1 MSELRKRY
9 SSFLTMLLDQKQ
21 DSYAFAYEENGVKK
35 YLTYAELIRKIY
47 AFPLKERGTA
57 GILMD
62 GSLASILA
70 VFAYASKHRQIA
82 LLSPL
87 EELDSLKDKIK
98 AADVNFILGPNEL
111 KEALKDSLVTKEATQ
126 DGKILFFT
134 SGTTNS
140 NKAVCLSEA
149 SLCSSAYNGAS
160 LLPLSPNDVLYS
172 CLPFNHVFGF
182 VCSLLWGLSCGACV
196 ALSRGVKQMFGDFAY
211 FKPTAVS
218 LVPQMASFFA
228 SRHLFNPE
236 LKLVLIGAGDC
247 SDSVLQTISSQGI
260 RVCFGYGLTETS
272 SGVALSIGKDPR
284 AMSLCPDVKVTL
296 GPDEEILLDCKP
308 VLMSGYYKDEAST
321 KEALHD
327 GILSTGD
334 LGYFDSEGLLHI
346 KGRKK
351 DILVLDDGTKIYCPE
366 YESKLAAYLGADK
379 DFAIAKNGKGQI
391 VLAFGKATL
400 QDNYSSSI
408 TAFNETVPYSN
419 RVAVV
424 LYFPG
429 PLPRT
434 QTGKIK
440 RWALQKMI

>member
-1 MSELRKRY
+1 MASPRKRY
-9 SSFLTMLLDQKQ
+9 GSFLSLLLDQKQ
-21 DSYAFAYEENGVKK
+21 SDPAFVYALDEAKQSITYEELVHK
-35 YLTYAELIRKIY
+35 IR
-47 AFPLKERGTA
+47 AFPIKERGTA

-62 GSLASILA
+62 GSIESILA
-70 VFAYASKHRQIA
+70 VFAYASKKRQIV

-87 EELDSLKDKIK
+87 EDIASLKEKIK
-98 AADVNFILGPNEL
+98 ASDVNFLLGPADL
-111 KEALKDSLVTKEATQ
+111 KEALKDACCDKEVAQ

-134 SGTTNS
+134 SGTTSS

-160 LLPLSPNDVLYS
+160 LLPLSPKDVLYS
-172 CLPFNHVFGF
+172 CLPVNHVFGF

-196 ALSRGVKQMFGDFAY
+196 ALSRGFKQMFADFAFY
-211 FKPTAVS
+211 KPTAVS
-218 LVPQMASFFA
+218 LVPQMAGFFA

-247 SDSVLQTISSQGI
+247 SDSILELISSQGI

-284 AMSLCPDVKVTL
+284 AMTLCPDVKVSF
-296 GPDEEILLDCKP
+296 GSDEEILLDCQP
-308 VLMSGYYKDEAST
+308 CLMGGYYKDEAST
-321 KEALHD
+321 EAVLHK

-334 LGYFDSEGLLHI
+334 LGYLDSEGLLHI

-351 DILVLDDGTKIYCPE
+351 DILVLGDGTKIYCPE
-366 YESKLAAYLGADK
+366 YEGKLATLLGADK
-379 DFAIAKNGKGQI
+379 DFAIGKNEKGQI

-400 QDNYSSSI
+400 QDNYSSLVASFNQSI
-408 TAFNETVPYSN
+408 PYSN
-419 RVAVV
+419 RIAVV

>member
-1 MSELRKRY
+1 MGLQRKRY
-9 SSFLTMLLDQKQ
+9 ATFLDMLLDQRQ
-21 DSYAFAYEENGVKK
+21 DSPALVYDFNGTKLS
-35 YLTYAELIRKIY
+35 LTYGELVSKINAY
-47 AFPLKERGTA
+47 PVKESGIA
-57 GILMD
+57 GIFMD
-62 GSLASILA
+62 GSLSSVLA
-70 VFAYASKHRQIA
+70 VFAYASKRRQIV

-87 EELDSLKDKIK
+87 EDPSSLEEKIK
-98 AADVNFILGPNEL
+98 AADVNFLLGQKEL
-111 KEALKDSLVTKEATQ
+111 ADSLGDVLAKEEVPQ

-134 SGTTNS
+134 SGTTSS
-140 NKAVCLSEA
+140 NKAVCLSEE
-149 SLCSSAYNGAS
+149 SLCASAYNGAS
-160 LLPLSPNDVLYS
+160 LLPLTPDDILYS

-196 ALSRGVKQMFGDFAY
+196 ALSRGMQQMFTDFAY

-218 LVPQMASFFA
+218 LVPQMAGFFA

-247 SDSVLQTISSQGI
+247 PDSVLKMINDQGI

-284 AMSLCPDVKVTL
+284 AMSICPDVHAL
-296 GPDEEILLDCKP
+296 IAPDGEILLNCP
-308 VLMSGYYKDEAST
+308 SCMMSGYYKDQAST
-321 KEALHD
+321 DEVLHD
-327 GILSTGD
+327 GYLSTGD
-334 LGYFDSEGLLHI
+334 LGYFDEQKLLHI
-346 KGRKK
+346 QGRKK

-366 YESKLAAYLGADK
+366 YEGKLAAVLGADK
-379 DFAIAKNGKGQI
+379 DFAIAKNDKGQV

-400 QDNYSSSI
+400 QENYSSVV
-408 TAFNETVPYSN
+408 TAFNENLPYSN
-419 RVAVV
+419 RIAVV
-424 LYFPG
+424 LYFPS

>member
-1 MSELRKRY
+1 MDPQRKRY
-9 SSFLTMLLDQKQ
+9 ATFLDLLLDQKQ
-21 DSYAFAYEENGVKK
+21 SSPALLYESNGNKVALSYG
-35 YLTYAELIRKIY
+35 ELVSKIR
-47 AFPLKERGTA
+47 AFPLKGEGTA
-57 GILMD
+57 GIFMD
-62 GSLASILA
+62 GSLSSILA
-70 VFAYASKHRQIA
+70 VFAYARERRQIV

-87 EELDSLKDKIK
+87 EEPSSLAEKIK
-98 AADVNFILGPNEL
+98 ATDVNFLHGPKEL
-111 KEALKDSLVTKEATQ
+111 VDALEGSLVREMVPQ

-134 SGTTNS
+134 SGTTDS
-140 NKAVCLSEA
+140 NKAVCLSEE

-172 CLPFNHVFGF
+172 CLPLNHVFGF

-196 ALSRGVKQMFGDFAY
+196 ALSRGLQQIFYDFAY

-218 LVPQMASFFA
+218 LVPQMASFLS

-247 SDSVLQTISSQGI
+247 PDSVLKAIDEQGI

-284 AMSLCPDVKVTL
+284 AMSLCPDAKAL
-296 GPDEEILLDCKP
+296 LAEDGEILLKCP
-308 VLMSGYYKDEAST
+308 PCMMGGYYKDQAST
-321 KEALHD
+321 DKVLYRGYLA
-327 GILSTGD
+327 TGD
-334 LGYFDSEGLLHI
+334 LGYFDEQNLLHI

-366 YESKLAAYLGADK
+366 YEGKLAALLGGDK
-379 DFAIAKNGKGQI
+379 DFAIAQNSKGQV

-400 QDNYSSSI
+400 QDNYSSIVAS
-408 TAFNETVPYSN
+408 FNETMPYSS
-419 RVAVV
+419 RIAVV

>member
-1 MSELRKRY
+1 
-9 SSFLTMLLDQKQ
+9 MLLDQKQ
-21 DSYAFAYEENGVKK
+21 DGPAFLCEENSVKK
-35 YLTYAELIRKIY
+35 TITYGELIREIHAY
-47 AFPLKERGTA
+47 PIKESGTA

-62 GSLASILA
+62 GSLDSILA
-70 VFAYASKHRQIA
+70 VFAYSSKKRQIV

-87 EELDSLKDKIK
+87 EDVASLKEKTK
-98 AADVNFILGPNEL
+98 AVDVNFLIGPAEL
-111 KEALKDSLVTKEATQ
+111 KEALKDSLVDKEATQ

-134 SGTTNS
+134 SGTTSS
-140 NKAVCLSEA
+140 NKAVCLSEE

-160 LLPLSPNDVLYS
+160 LLPLAPSDILYS
-172 CLPFNHVFGF
+172 CLPLNHVFGF

-196 ALSRGVKQMFGDFAY
+196 ALSRGMKQMFADFSY

-218 LVPQMASFFA
+218 LVPQMAFFFV

-247 SDSVLQTISSQGI
+247 SDSLLQMISGQGI

-272 SGVALSIGKDPR
+272 SGVALSLGKDPR
-284 AMSLCPDVKVTL
+284 AMSLCPDVRVSF
-296 GPDEEILLDCKP
+296 GSDEEILLDCKP
-308 VLMSGYYKDEAST
+308 CLMSGYYKDEVST
-321 KEALHD
+321 KAVLHN
-327 GILSTGD
+327 GVLSTGD
-334 LGYFDSEGLLHI
+334 LGYLDSEGLLHI

-366 YESKLAAYLGADK
+366 YEGKLAALLGADK
-379 DFAIAKNGKGQI
+379 DFAIGKNGKGQI
-391 VLAFGKATL
+391 FLAIGKATL
-400 QDNYSSSI
+400 QDNYSAAVAS
-408 TAFNETVPYSN
+408 FNESLPYSN
-419 RVAVV
+419 RIAVV

-440 RWALQKMI
+440 RWALQGMI